1 MSLSPS
7 ALAEGMLLF
16 DRGEYFQAHEVW
28 EELWRITSGP
38 ERELVQGLIQAAVS
52 LHHHHNR
59 NRAGEAK
66 MRERALDKLQAFAPI
81 WEGIDVQRI
90 IDLVA
95 TPDATSRRTFPQ

>member
-1 MSLSPS
+1 MSLSAS

-16 DRGEYFQAHEVW
+16 DRGDYFQAHEVW
-28 EELWRITSGP
+28 EELWRATDGP

-52 LHHHHNR
+52 LHHHRNR
-59 NRAGEAK
+59 NRAGESK

-95 TPDATSRRTFPQ
+95 TPDATSRRTSPP